1 MSGILNINDPVNF
14 DDSITKIE
22 YHSYSPFTNTF
33 KNNDEIRIA
42 IQHQDIYVLPCESLI
57 YIEGKLE
64 CVPETTKTND
74 AKFTNNAIAYL
85 FEEIRY
91 EINGVEID
99 HNKNVGLTSTIK
111 NKLSL
116 TENESKMLLNS
127 GWSLNSFSPNAD
139 GSFNFCLPLKCLL
152 GFAEDYQKII
162 INAKHELILIRS
174 RTDLNSVYSQNCTEI
189 AITINKLQWHI
200 PHVTVADK
208 EKLFLLKITESNHP
222 IKIPFRSWD
231 LYEYPSLPLST
242 SHNWAVKT
250 VNQLEKPRFIIFAL
264 QTGRRDSKIGDA
276 SKFNHCHLTD
286 LKVYL
291 NSEKYPYNDLNVKF
305 DTNQYAILYNMYCNF
320 QQSYYNRRPEP
331 LLTREQYKILAPLV
345 VIDCSRQSEYLKT
358 GPVDVRLEFQTSENI
373 PENTAAYCLLLHD
386 KIVEYKPLTGEVQRI
401 IK

>member
-64 CVPETTKTND
+64 CVPETTKTSD